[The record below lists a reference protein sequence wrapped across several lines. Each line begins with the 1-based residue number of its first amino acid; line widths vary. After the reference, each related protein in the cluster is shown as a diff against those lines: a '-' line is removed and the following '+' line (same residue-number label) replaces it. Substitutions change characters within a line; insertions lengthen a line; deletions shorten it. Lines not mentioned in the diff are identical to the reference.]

1 MATWS
6 WNPDNAALTQTRE
19 HWQKL
24 FTLLLWKLA
33 PAGVTITLAD
43 ILEFE
48 RQQKIRERML
58 LTYGHRESFEFKLVT
73 VAEGNRLAEYDAQV
87 NRGKA

>member
-1 MATWS
+1 MEL
-6 WNPDNAALTQTRE
+6 NPDNAALTQTRE

-58 LTYGHRESFEFKLVT
+58 LTYGHWESFEFKLVT